1 MLKVKEEIYE
11 ISYNNEVIDLTPKE
25 YELLKTLI
33 YQSHKVLSKSEITE
47 QIWPNKTPKSRVV
60 DSYVSRIRKKLN
72 KLGHPGIKVITKKD
86 IGLSKMSIIQ
96 PKCWA
101 KFKKINKAKYQSKI
115 QIF

>member
-33 YQSHKVLSKSEITE
+33 YQSHKVISKSEITE

-60 DSYVSRIRKKLN
+60 DTYVSRIRKKL
-72 KLGHPGIKVITKKD
+72 KRFGHPGIMV
-86 IGLSKMSIIQ
+86 
-96 PKCWA
+96 
-101 KFKKINKAKYQSKI
+101 QSKRGYRLI
-115 QIF
+115 